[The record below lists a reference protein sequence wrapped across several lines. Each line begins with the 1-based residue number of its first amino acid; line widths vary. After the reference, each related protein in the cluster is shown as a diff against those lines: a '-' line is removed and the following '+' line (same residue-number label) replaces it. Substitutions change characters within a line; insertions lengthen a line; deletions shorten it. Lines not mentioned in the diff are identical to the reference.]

1 VSDKRPF
8 LIGLTGSIG
17 MGKSTTA
24 KLFENEGVPI
34 WDADA
39 AVHRLYMPGGLA
51 VLPMAQAF
59 PESLVDGGISRAV
72 LKEIIADNPDALHR
86 IEQIVHPLVAKDRA
100 AFVAAADTDIVVL
113 DIPLLFETGAAE
125 SFDLVVVVS
134 APAEVQRRR
143 VLDRPG
149 MSAADFER
157 ILSRQVPDAEKRA
170 KADVVITTDTL
181 ESAREQVRSLLGRIR
196 GEKTDA

>member
-1 VSDKRPF
+1 MSDKHPF

-24 KLFENEGVPI
+24 KLFEDEGVPI

-51 VLPMAQAF
+51 VLPMSEAF
-59 PESLVDGGISRAV
+59 PGSLVDGGISRAV
-72 LKEIIADNPDALHR
+72 LKKIIADNPKALHR

-100 AFVAAADTDIVVL
+100 DFVAAADTDIVVL
-113 DIPLLFETGAAE
+113 DIPLLFETGAEE
-125 SFDLVVVVS
+125 SVDMVVVVS

-157 ILSRQVPDAEKRA
+157 ILTRQVPDAEKCA
-170 KADVVITTDTL
+170 KSDVVITTDTL
-181 ESAREQVRSLLGRIR
+181 ESAREQVRSLLSRIR